1 MFEGWSDEKLERYNI
16 DPDTYDHTN
25 IASRPAVLMEGY
37 CPQKIPF
44 LTVIFLWDKNVDFL
58 LSSRH
63 DPLKIGEGEPGM
75 GLTNNRTSDTVS
87 MITSDA
93 SSCSPKKGK
102 GRLKKME
109 ATTEGLEDMMKNI
122 ISLCKSGG
130 DNKATKVKG
139 NDKETLL
146 LDNRPLNELFG
157 LIDQHNKHLK
167 LLKEMGM
174 LSEEKKVAIVGEI
187 EAIFAIV
194 NKRTSNKKRSSVDIS
209 SDTSNV
215 SN

>member
-1 MFEGWSDEKLERYNI
+1 M
-16 DPDTYDHTN
+16 H
-25 IASRPAVLMEGY
+25 PAVV
-37 CPQKIPF
+37 Q
-44 LTVIFLWDKNVDFL
+44 
-58 LSSRH
+58 
-63 DPLKIGEGEPGM
+63 
-75 GLTNNRTSDTVS
+75 
-87 MITSDA
+87 
-93 SSCSPKKGK
+93 KKGK
-102 GRLKKME
+102 ARLKKME

-130 DNKATKVKG
+130 DTNVAKVKG
-139 NDKETLL
+139 KDEETLL
-146 LDNRPLNELFG
+146 LENRPLNEFFE

-187 EAIFAIV
+187 EAIFDIV
-194 NKRTSNKKRSSVDIS
+194 NKRSINKKRSSVDIS